1 MLLRSLTPGPSPAS
15 GRGTKRARLPGILA
29 YVATAM
35 WLLQLA
41 ISPAD
46 AAGSVAS
53 RVFDHL
59 DEISAALIEK
69 GAPANAK
76 IALAEP
82 GAIVAVEADEALS
95 FDSVS
100 YNRAT
105 GRFLMRTIASE
116 GSPAIAVAGIAT
128 ASVMLPVPARTI
140 ARGEI
145 IEETDID
152 WIEIADAR
160 GGFFVDDADLIIG
173 KLARRPLAAGAPL
186 RKADLQSPT
195 LIKRGETATII
206 LEAPGL
212 RLTQAGV
219 ALANGGAGD
228 LIAFRNINSDREIKA
243 VVAAKGVAKS
253 PFRSATSLASLEE

>member
-1 MLLRSLTPGPSPAS
+1 M
-15 GRGTKRARLPGILA
+15 RLIRIPGILA
-29 YVATAM
+29 YVAMAM
-35 WLLQLA
+35 WLLQLMT
-41 ISPAD
+41 SPAD
-46 AAGSVAS
+46 AAEPAAS
-53 RVFDHL
+53 RLADHL
-59 DEISAALIEK
+59 DDIGAALIEK
-69 GAPANAK
+69 GAPADAK
-76 IALAEP
+76 IMLAAPDAIVPVEAGEALAFES
-82 GAIVAVEADEALS
+82 A
-95 FDSVS
+95 S
-100 YNRAT
+100 YNKAT

-116 GSPAIAVAGIAT
+116 GSPAIAIAGAAT

-140 ARGEI
+140 ARNEI

-152 WIEIADAR
+152 WVEIADAR
-160 GGFFVDDADLIIG
+160 GGLFVDDADFIIG
-173 KLARRPLAAGAPL
+173 KLARRPLAAHAPL
-186 RKADLQSPT
+186 RKGDLMSPT

-243 VVAAKGVAKS
+243 VVAAKGVAKA